1 VAKESKERKV
11 MEEGEREE
19 KYIPVSAIKTY
30 NRGGKR
36 LGENVFNKVC
46 CSNA

>member
-1 VAKESKERKV
+1 MAKESKERKV

-19 KYIPVSAIKTY
+19 KYILVLVIKIY

-36 LGENVFNKVC
+36 LGENVFNKAC
-46 CSNA
+46 CLNV